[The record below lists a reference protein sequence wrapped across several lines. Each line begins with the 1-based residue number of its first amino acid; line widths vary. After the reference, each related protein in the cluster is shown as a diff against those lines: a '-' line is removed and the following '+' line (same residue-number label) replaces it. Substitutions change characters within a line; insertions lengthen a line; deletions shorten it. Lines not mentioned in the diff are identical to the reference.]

1 MRIDNTNE
9 IETLLNFPNEGGK
22 GTFYRFALILR
33 KKDYSPENP
42 SPLVYKDGR
51 REMCVRQW
59 IVTNR
64 GEALAAIPD
73 MKSLAD
79 LTGGRIYLGLD
90 RKRCLGALR
99 AMRSSID
106 VALDQLADAGCPP
119 NFGRLLNRM
128 AMSAAAVAESS
139 DHRGRRWLFDV
150 DTTDKRVVREVEDVC
165 VSVKGSQFKAPSE
178 SQMRFVR
185 SQFWDSDVVV
195 IEKPS
200 AVDPKNLGGTAVLHM
215 FHQKSEEDHE
225 NECA

>member
-9 IETLLNFPNEGGK
+9 IEALLNFPNDGEK

-64 GEALAAIPD
+64 DEALAAIPD

-128 AMSAAAVAESS
+128 AMSAAAVAEAS

-165 VSVKGSQFKAPSE
+165 VSGYVATLPTVNGYHVIAERTFNAKALVLPE
-178 SQMRFVR
+178 N
-185 SQFWDSDVVV
+185 
-195 IEKPS
+195 
-200 AVDPKNLGGTAVLHM
+200 VDLK
-215 FHQKSEEDHE
+215 E
-225 NECA
+225 NAMTLIYAG